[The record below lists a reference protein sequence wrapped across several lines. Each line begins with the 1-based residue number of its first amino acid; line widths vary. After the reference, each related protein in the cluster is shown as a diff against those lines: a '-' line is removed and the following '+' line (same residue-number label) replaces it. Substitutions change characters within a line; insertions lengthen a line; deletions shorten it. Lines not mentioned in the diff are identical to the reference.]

1 MNFDDITKNINK
13 KLGKEES
20 AKIADDMA
28 SLMTYNSKINKDIK
42 SRDDEIEKL
51 KKDKDMLIEAN
62 GSLLQQLST
71 ESEDILK
78 PKMEE
83 EEVKKSFNFYD
94 MYDEKGNFKKKLS

>member
-28 SLMTYNSKINKDIK
+28 SLMTYNSKINKDLK
-42 SRDDEIEKL
+42 NRDDEIEKL

-78 PKMEE
+78 PKTE

-94 MYDEKGNFKKKLS
+94 MYDEKGNFKKTLS

>member
-1 MNFDDITKNINK
+1 MNFDDITKNINE

-42 SRDDEIEKL
+42 SRDDEITKL
-51 KKDKDMLIEAN
+51 RKDKEMLIEAN